1 MYDWLNF
8 HSLALVGVAAQF
20 GGMGFFAFFFTPMVF
35 KFLERE
41 DAAHFLR
48 QVFPI
53 YHRVMAGLSI
63 VPALLLIPGH
73 SHTVEI
79 VTMLAVAAAF
89 LFAARIMLPEANK
102 ARESGDTAKFSS
114 VHQISVIL
122 HMLQFVAV
130 TVILIRLAQ

>member
-8 HSLALVGVAAQF
+8 HSLALIAVAAQF

-35 KFLERE
+35 KFVERE

-114 VHQISVIL
+114 VHRISVIL